1 MCLENGYSYHFTH
14 EGALMVKCSISDVA
28 RQAGVSTTTVSRV
41 MNNKTSGVSAKT
53 RERILAVMEE
63 MNYRPSQ
70 LARGIALN
78 HSNIIGVIIPD
89 VSNLFYPQMLRGIG
103 DYLSTRGYAMM
114 LFNSDS
120 DPEREKQQLLT
131 MVDNRV
137 DGVILG
143 SGVSNEV
150 FLREYRTYGIPLAL
164 IGRTFDSD
172 YADCSI
178 TGDNER
184 GMYDSTTFMLSHGHR
199 RILYLDGTAGASG
212 PIHRLKGYRHA
223 MQDAGV
229 PVEEKLIL
237 RGEFSIQYGYDM
249 VMSLLE
255 EGEEF
260 TAIVAGSDLIA
271 IGAVKALRDKGRQ
284 VPQDVEVIGFDN
296 IELAEIFEPR
306 LSTVS
311 KPHYE
316 IAAQAARML
325 IATIENE
332 ELPIRRMSVFSTL
345 ILRDTTR

>member
-1 MCLENGYSYHFTH
+1 MKGCIT
-14 EGALMVKCSISDVA
+14 VKCSISDVA
-28 RQAGVSTTTVSRV
+28 RRAGVSTTTVSRV
-41 MNNKTSGVSAKT
+41 MNNKTSGVSGKT

-70 LARGIALN
+70 LARSIALS

-89 VSNLFYPQMLRGIG
+89 VSNLFYPQMLRGID

-120 DPEREKQQLLT
+120 DPERERHHLLT

-137 DGVILG
+137 DGVILC
-143 SGVSNEV
+143 SGVSNES
-150 FLREYRTYGIPLAL
+150 FLREYRAYGTKLAL

-184 GMYDSTTFMLSHGHR
+184 GMYASTSFMLGHGHR
-199 RILYLDGTAGASG
+199 RILYLDGTEGASG
-212 PIHRLKGYRHA
+212 PIHRLRGYRHA
-223 MQDAGV
+223 MLDAGV
-229 PVEEKLIL
+229 PVDEKLIL
-237 RGEFSIQYGYDM
+237 HGEFSIQYGYDM
-249 VMSLLE
+249 VQSLME

-260 TAIVAGSDLIA
+260 TAIVTGSDLVA
-271 IGAVKALRDKGRQ
+271 IGAVKALRSRGVR
-284 VPQDVEVIGFDN
+284 VPEDMEVIGFDN
-296 IELAEIFEPR
+296 IELSEIYEPR

-311 KPHYE
+311 KPHYD
-316 IAAQAARML
+316 IAAQAAKML
-325 IATIENE
+325 IAIIEGE
-332 ELPIRRMSVFSTL
+332 ELPIRRMTVASTL